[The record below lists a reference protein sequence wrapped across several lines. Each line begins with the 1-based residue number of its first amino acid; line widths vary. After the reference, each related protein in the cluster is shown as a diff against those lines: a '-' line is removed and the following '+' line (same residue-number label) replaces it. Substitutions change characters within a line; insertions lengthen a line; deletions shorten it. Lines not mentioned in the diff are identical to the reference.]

1 MFSGSRPAQ
10 TLQPRLRNDSWP
22 EHSECRHLPP
32 TKQKMVD
39 SDLQF
44 FFYRNQKTKK
54 ARMTETQMIYLN
66 YQRNIFNPEI
76 CNN

>member
-10 TLQPRLRNDSWP
+10 TLQPRLRNDFWP

-32 TKQKMVD
+32 TEQKMVD

-44 FFYRNQKTKK
+44 FQKSENQEGKNDWNTHDLSELSKK
-54 ARMTETQMIYLN
+54 Y
-66 YQRNIFNPEI
+66 F
-76 CNN
+76 